1 MTPWPTSWP
10 NPMNKLMTNPI
21 TELML
26 EPWKCDVRTVLLPIY
41 YFRFL
46 HEQPFDTYTS
56 PYYIYVYVIQHLTK
70 VTIALNSGS
79 TRSHQC
85 NGDLSGAAVE
95 VLLRVDGSATCN
107 ANAMSL
113 GWSGGRSVAV
123 DRLFLWLSE
132 CNLRHQCFRAQNRAG
147 HFKEWWWRRPG
158 TKSPNCNRSEI

>member
-1 MTPWPTSWP
+1 MSGVLRTVSYS
-10 NPMNKLMTNPI
+10 
-21 TELML
+21 
-26 EPWKCDVRTVLLPIY
+26 CDVLLPIY

-70 VTIALNSGS
+70 VTMALNSLS

-85 NGDLSGAAVE
+85 NGDLSRAAVE

-113 GWSGGRSVAV
+113 GWSGEGVS
-123 DRLFLWLSE
+123 LWIG
-132 CNLRHQCFRAQNRAG
+132 F
-147 HFKEWWWRRPG
+147 
-158 TKSPNCNRSEI
+158 